1 MTEVEANEGPPEQ
14 IARAT
19 DKYLEALD
27 DEAFGAVTT
36 VTPKEL

>member
-1 MTEVEANEGPPEQ
+1 MTEVEANEEPPEQ